1 MEIPPLLFTFGIK
14 WLEFMNYYYKLSIM
28 ALCYKFP
35 AWWVG
40 VGEKQRHTP
49 LKTFSASLPEVIPR
63 WLSPIIRVKSFHMS
77 G

>member
-14 WLEFMNYYYKLSIM
+14 WLALTNYYYKLSNYGSPLQISS
-28 ALCYKFP
+28 
-35 AWWVG
+35 WGVG